1 VDFFARQEQTRRTSR
16 VLVGA
21 FLLAFLVC
29 AFATTVAVAI
39 AMRTYMEN
47 NELFLG
53 TETWSQWLAAHLTL
67 VGAVAGGTLALMGF
81 ASLYRAA
88 TLAAGGGQVARM
100 LGATAVTGDGSD
112 PLQRR
117 LVNVVEEIA
126 LASGVPVPEIFVLEQ
141 EAGINA
147 FAAGMNHSN
156 AAITVTRGALERLDR
171 AELQGVIAHEF
182 SHVLNGDMRLNQQL
196 IGLSFGILVLSLM
209 GRWLLRSS
217 RYARRGKNSGG
228 VAAALL
234 IGVALTLIGA
244 IGVLCSRLIKA
255 AVSRQR
261 EALADASAV
270 QFTRE
275 PQGLAGALKK
285 IAGFG
290 GRITSV
296 ETEEVA
302 HMLFERGSRRFSG
315 WFATHPPLLE
325 RIQALDP
332 TFNPRDLPKPGDLSR
347 ISGARAAPETSFPT
361 AALAPAQ
368 VPSGDALLERAGQM
382 EAPELGGALRGS
394 LPEEV
399 YEAARSRDSCMLL
412 VLSLAL
418 SSSDANRERQLALIE
433 SQLGA
438 PRAAACRR
446 LFDDLRRIDLRLR
459 LPVLELALPAL
470 KRRPTEQIRYLLD
483 LLGRIANLDSEPRL
497 FDFVLLRVLEA
508 YLRAQPTTAREL
520 PARGARE
527 LKPRDAV
534 RALLTNV
541 AAFGH
546 EESSRARSAYVS
558 GLAAVGWDDD
568 GRSFDPP
575 AASRDLGHLD
585 AALRA
590 LAPLRPKHKLKILRG
605 VLAVIRADRAV
616 SVEETEL
623 FRAIAATLD
632 CPLPPGFSI

>member
-1 VDFFARQEQTRRTSR
+1 
-16 VLVGA
+16 
-21 FLLAFLVC
+21 
-29 AFATTVAVAI
+29 
-39 AMRTYMEN
+39 
-47 NELFLG
+47 
-53 TETWSQWLAAHLTL
+53 
-67 VGAVAGGTLALMGF
+67 
-81 ASLYRAA
+81 
-88 TLAAGGGQVARM
+88 
-100 LGATAVTGDGSD
+100 
-112 PLQRR
+112 
-117 LVNVVEEIA
+117 
-126 LASGVPVPEIFVLEQ
+126 
-141 EAGINA
+141 
-147 FAAGMNHSN
+147 
-156 AAITVTRGALERLDR
+156 
-171 AELQGVIAHEF
+171 
-182 SHVLNGDMRLNQQL
+182 
-196 IGLSFGILVLSLM
+196 M
-209 GRWLLRSS
+209 GRWLLRSA
-217 RYARRGKNSGG
+217 RYTRRGRNSGG
-228 VAAALL
+228 IAAALL

-244 IGVLCSRLIKA
+244 IGVFSSRLIKA

-285 IAGFG
+285 IAAYG

-302 HMLFERGSRRFSG
+302 HMLFERGSRAFSG

-325 RIQALDP
+325 RIRALDP
-332 TFNPRDLPKPGDLSR
+332 TFDPRDLPKPGDPVPA
-347 ISGARAAPETSFPT
+347 GAAPETSSPI
-361 AALAPAQ
+361 AALAASSARSADP
-368 VPSGDALLERAGQM
+368 LLERAGQM
-382 EAPELGGALRGS
+382 DAPELGGALRSS

-399 YEAARSRDSCMLL
+399 YEAARSRDASMLL
-412 VLSLAL
+412 VLALGL
-418 SSSDANRERQLALIE
+418 SSSEATRGRQLALIE

-438 PRAAACRR
+438 ARASHGRR
-446 LFDDLRRIDLRLR
+446 LFDDLSRIDMRLR

-483 LLGRIANLDSEPRL
+483 LLGRMAALDTEQRL

-520 PARGARE
+520 PPRGTQQK

-534 RALLTNV
+534 RGLLVNV

-546 EESSRARSAYVS
+546 EDGAKARSAYLA
-558 GLAAVGWDDD
+558 GLEAVRWPDD

-575 AASRDLGHLD
+575 TASRDLGGLD

-590 LAPLRPKHKLKILRG
+590 LAPLRPKDKLKILRG
-605 VLAVIRADRAV
+605 VLAVIRADREV